1 MDNNSPVDTTAW
13 RIINVIGSI
22 ASTAVLVAFGFA
34 ADLVR
39 DEWRELRAEVRE
51 MRQRIDDM
59 PDGATLRRLSDDVQ
73 DLGRRVDRIE
83 QQVNN
88 WDE

>member
-1 MDNNSPVDTTAW
+1 MSNNFSVETTSW
-13 RIINVIGSI
+13 RVINVIGSI
-22 ASTAVLVAFGFA
+22 ASTSVLVAFGFA
-34 ADLVR
+34 ADIVR
-39 DEWRELRAEVRE
+39 AEWKELRAEVRE

-83 QQVNN
+83 QQINN